1 MSFTWKVIVVHSLA
15 LTFKKKTWMVLSR
28 EGICPTVPWCSPWRR
43 WFLSKRFEY
52 ELPSRPIPYLNS
64 GLRLAPFVL
73 KLHRNSLGG
82 VSKVILKC
90 IQFGLFRSLIGL
102 WKLCYALS
110 QSDGKLQPTMTLL
123 LAFSRAVGS
132 FPCVYFEL
140 SLTSRAISLVPL
152 LIERLCSLRENSNKS
167 RLNERAEQRP
177 LTDTTMLF
185 LV

>member
-1 MSFTWKVIVVHSLA
+1 
-15 LTFKKKTWMVLSR
+15 
-28 EGICPTVPWCSPWRR
+28 
-43 WFLSKRFEY
+43 
-52 ELPSRPIPYLNS
+52 
-64 GLRLAPFVL
+64 
-73 KLHRNSLGG
+73 
-82 VSKVILKC
+82 
-90 IQFGLFRSLIGL
+90 
-102 WKLCYALS
+102 
-110 QSDGKLQPTMTLL
+110 MTLL

-132 FPCVYFEL
+132 FPCVYSEL